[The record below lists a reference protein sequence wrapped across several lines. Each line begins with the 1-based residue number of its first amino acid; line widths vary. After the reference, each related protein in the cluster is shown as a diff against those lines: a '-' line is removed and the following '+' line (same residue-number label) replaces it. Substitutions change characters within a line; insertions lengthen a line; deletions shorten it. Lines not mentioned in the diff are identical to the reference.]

1 MDSPPASDSLVPRG
15 SRMSIAGPCL
25 RADLSI
31 TEQVYRGEASFV
43 VKDLTAQKYFRFGS
57 TEVRVMRC
65 FDGRRTTSEIAS
77 FLAHEGLRISTQAIE
92 GFARKLASAGFL
104 ERTVAERSTQQ
115 LERLRAERSKRQR
128 PTLFRGELL
137 RMRWSFGDPDA
148 ILTRTMPSVRW
159 MFTRW
164 FAVASIVLFVLYL
177 ALLGNRWT
185 EFVAALSSTYSFQNI
200 GLGNIVTLWIV
211 GGFVILIH
219 ELGHGYACKHFG
231 GEVRELG
238 FMLIYF
244 QPAFYC
250 NVSDAWSFRARSARL
265 WVTAA
270 GGWIQFVVASVAA
283 VVWWA
288 AAPGTLIAEIA
299 LAAMLVG
306 GVTTL
311 FTNANPLLPL
321 DGYFALSDWL
331 EIPNLRHRAFAHF
344 HWWVKHVVF
353 RLDVPEPSASFRE
366 RRVFLVYGALS
377 FVYITTLFVFLG
389 TVALGWADRALGTL
403 GVMLSIGT
411 LFFLLRGRIVE
422 WGRVA
427 ILAIRARGF
436 RGGTV
441 WRRALVAFAVII
453 AILAIVPWT
462 LTSPGQ
468 FVIHPLSTQVVT
480 APDSGIVAQV
490 FVAEGMHVSA
500 GAPLLR
506 LVDRA
511 LEREILAAGRAIDSL
526 TVSESAARSAG
537 RAGDASRLASERT
550 SAVAALEALERR
562 VAGFTLRAAFDG
574 TVATARP
581 EDLVGRRTAAGDS
594 LLALATLDSV
604 ELRVALHGAGAT
616 RVQSGQVVHAIS
628 FADASEPWTARVSD
642 VSFAGVS
649 RDSSGG
655 WIEARV
661 RRVAGAAWRPGTVG
675 EASVELTRSSMLGA
689 LWWKTRQLLRTD
701 LWL

>member
-1 MDSPPASDSLVPRG
+1 
-15 SRMSIAGPCL
+15 MSMSGPCL

-31 TEQVYRGEASFV
+31 TQQVYRGEASFV

-65 FDGRRTTSEIAS
+65 FDGRRTASEIATS
-77 FLAHEGLRISTQAIE
+77 LANEGLRISTQAVE

-104 ERTVAERSTQQ
+104 ERSIAERSTLQ
-115 LERLRAERSKRQR
+115 LERLRAEREKRQR

-148 ILTRTMPSVRW
+148 MLTRTMPSIRW
-159 MFTRW
+159 MFTRG
-164 FAVASIVLFVLYL
+164 FAVASIALFSLYL
-177 ALLGNRWT
+177 GLLANRWT

-200 GLGNIVTLWIV
+200 GIANVVTLWTV
-211 GGFVILIH
+211 GAVVILIH
-219 ELGHGYACKHFG
+219 ELGHGYACKYFG

-250 NVSDAWSFRARSARL
+250 NVSDAWSFRDRSARL

-270 GGWIQFVVASVAA
+270 GGWIQFVVASAAA

-288 AAPGTLIAEIA
+288 AAPGTLVAEIA

-344 HWWVKHVVF
+344 QWWVKRNVF
-353 RLDVPEPSASFRE
+353 RLDVPEPTASFRQ

-377 FVYITTLFVFLG
+377 FVYVAALFVFLG
-389 TVALGWADRALGTL
+389 TLALGWADRALGTL
-403 GVMLSIGT
+403 GVILGVGALLFML
-411 LFFLLRGRIVE
+411 RKRIVE
-422 WGRVA
+422 WGHVA
-427 ILAIRARGF
+427 ILALRARRLSVRTFGRRTLIGF
-436 RGGTV
+436 
-441 WRRALVAFAVII
+441 AAILVV
-453 AILAIVPWT
+453 LAIVPWT

-480 APDSGIVAQV
+480 APDSGIIAQV

-506 LVDRA
+506 LVDRG
-511 LEREILAAGRAIDSL
+511 LEREILAAGRTIDSL
-526 TVSESAARSAG
+526 TVSESAARSSG
-537 RAGDASRLASERT
+537 HAGDASRLTAERT

-562 VAGFTLRAAFDG
+562 IASFTVRAAFDG
-574 TVATARP
+574 SVATARP

-594 LLALATLDSV
+594 LLALAALDSV
-604 ELRVALHGAGAT
+604 ELRVALRGAGAT
-616 RVQSGQVVHAIS
+616 RVRSGQIVHMIS
-628 FADASEPWTARVSD
+628 LADPSEPWSATVTGVS
-642 VSFAGVS
+642 SAGVS
-649 RDSSGG
+649 RDSAGG

-675 EASVELTRSSMLGA
+675 EASVELQRSNVLGA
-689 LWWKTRQLLRTD
+689 LWWKARQVLRTD
-701 LWL
+701 LWM

>member
-1 MDSPPASDSLVPRG
+1 M
-15 SRMSIAGPCL
+15 AGPCL

-31 TEQVYRGEASFV
+31 TQQVYRGEASFV
-43 VKDLTAQKYFRFGS
+43 VKDLAAQKYFRFGS

-65 FDGRRTTSEIAS
+65 FDGRRTASEIAAS
-77 FLAHEGLRISTQAIE
+77 LANEGLRISTQAVE

-104 ERTVAERSTQQ
+104 ERSVAERSTLQ
-115 LERLRAERSKRQR
+115 LERLRAEREKRQR

-148 ILTRTMPSVRW
+148 MLTRTMPSIRW

-164 FAVASIVLFVLYL
+164 FAVASIVLFCLYL
-177 ALLGNRWT
+177 GLLANRWT

-200 GLGNIVTLWIV
+200 GIANVVTLWTV
-211 GGFVILIH
+211 GAVVILIH
-219 ELGHGYACKHFG
+219 ELGHGYACKYFG

-250 NVSDAWSFRARSARL
+250 NVSDAWSFRDRGARL

-270 GGWIQFVVASVAA
+270 GGWIQFVVASAAA

-344 HWWVKHVVF
+344 QWWVKRNVF
-353 RLDVPEPSASFRE
+353 RLDVPEPTASFRQ

-377 FVYITTLFVFLG
+377 FVYVAALFIFLG
-389 TVALGWADRALGTL
+389 TLALGWADRALGTL
-403 GVMLSIGT
+403 GVILGVGA
-411 LFFLLRGRIVE
+411 LLLLLRKRLVE
-422 WGRVA
+422 WGHVA
-427 ILAIRARGF
+427 ILALRTRRLSVRTF
-436 RGGTV
+436 
-441 WRRALVAFAVII
+441 WRRSLIGFAAILVV
-453 AILAIVPWT
+453 LAIVPWT

-480 APDSGIVAQV
+480 APDSGIIAQV
-490 FVAEGMHVSA
+490 FVAEGMRVRA
-500 GAPLLR
+500 GAPLVR
-506 LVDRA
+506 LVDRG

-537 RAGDASRLASERT
+537 RAGDASRLTAERT
-550 SAVAALEALERR
+550 SAVAALAALEQR
-562 VAGFTLRAAFDG
+562 VASFTLRATFDG
-574 TVATARP
+574 SVATARP

-594 LLALATLDSV
+594 LLAIAALDSV
-604 ELRVALHGAGAT
+604 ELRVALRGAGAT
-616 RVQSGQVVHAIS
+616 RVRSGQIVHAIS
-628 FADASEPWTARVSD
+628 YGNPSEPWSAAVLD
-642 VSFAGVS
+642 VSSAGVS
-649 RDSSGG
+649 RDSAGG

-661 RRVAGAAWRPGTVG
+661 RRAAGEAWRPGTAG
-675 EASVELTRSSMLGA
+675 EASIELARSSVLGA
-689 LWWKTRQLLRTD
+689 LWWKARQLLRTD
-701 LWL
+701 LWM